1 MSNNPWVRVTRNTY
15 DSQVFRCRRMA
26 PACHRG
32 CDLHGCVRG
41 CVHGCGCDRGGCGY
55 DRDRAVAP
63 RLASSGAAAAPA
75 SESYCGGG
83 VSLLLKTKT
92 IHSTYLSTYHL
103 PSFVVRVCADYPL

>member
-1 MSNNPWVRVTRNTY
+1 MV
-15 DSQVFRCRRMA
+15 

-41 CVHGCGCDRGGCGY
+41 CVHGCGCDHGGCGY

-63 RLASSGAAAAPA
+63 RPASSGAAAAQA
-75 SESYCGGG
+75 SESCCGGG

-92 IHSTYLSTYHL
+92 IQVHSIHLYNFHL
-103 PSFVVRVCADYPL
+103 PSFIFRVCAD